1 MVVEQSQDEH
11 GATGGLAA
19 VAAAAGVSIS
29 TVSKVV
35 NGRAD
40 VGPQTRARVQTLLET
55 HDYIARRPPAA
66 GADPPAA
73 VTLEL
78 VLHSTLTAYT
88 MAILD
93 GVVDAAAE
101 TGVTVAVSARR
112 RQRRAAGQPRSSQW
126 VHQLNTLGRAAV
138 IDVVDDTEHG
148 DLSALSRS
156 KIPLVV
162 IDPMSLPRRDV
173 PSVSSTNFSGGLIAT
188 EHLLGLGHR
197 RIAHL
202 GASTHRLFSQARLH
216 GYRAALEKASVEPT
230 DRYVIYG
237 DHDYDS
243 GVVGG
248 GQLLD
253 LAEPP
258 TAIFAA
264 TDECAAGVIE
274 AARLRG
280 RRVPQDLSIVG
291 FDDAPISRILSPP
304 LTTVRQPLREMGRVA
319 LSMAVALTRGDRLD
333 SHHVE
338 LATELVVRHSTT
350 GLPPALADRS

>member
-1 MVVEQSQDEH
+1 MGAAADSDYSDGARVLPGEADMVVEQSQDEH

-40 VGPQTRARVQTLLET
+40 VGPHTRARVQTLLET

-66 GADPPAA
+66 GADAPAA

-88 MAILD
+88 MAILN

-112 RQRRAAGQPRSSQW
+112 RLRRSAGQPRSSQW
-126 VHQLNTLGRAAV
+126 VHQLMTLGRAAV

-173 PSVSSTNFSGGLIAT
+173 PSVSSANFSGGLIAT

-243 GVVGG
+243 GRRS
-248 GQLLD
+248 
-253 LAEPP
+253 
-258 TAIFAA
+258 
-264 TDECAAGVIE
+264 E
-274 AARLRG
+274 AANY
-280 RRVPQDLSIVG
+280 
-291 FDDAPISRILSPP
+291 
-304 LTTVRQPLREMGRVA
+304 
-319 LSMAVALTRGDRLD
+319 
-333 SHHVE
+333 
-338 LATELVVRHSTT
+338 
-350 GLPPALADRS
+350 